1 MKNLVIDIGN
11 SRIKSALFE
20 EDQSLASPVF
30 NRLEAAVEFWTS
42 LDFQRCLVSSVAIK
56 ESELRAKLPFDFVF
70 LHADTPMPLINGYA
84 TPATLGLD
92 RIAAAIGAWH
102 LAKQKPALAIDLGTC
117 ITYDLVDDK
126 GVYWGGAIS
135 PGLKMRAKAMHTFT
149 TSLPEISLTTPP
161 ITHLGDSTGACLQ
174 VGIWSGIRFEMEG
187 FITAYRE
194 KFPEISVYLCG
205 GDAESFDSFAKD
217 HIFVVPNL
225 VLLGLNCILNHHVA

>member
-20 EDQSLASPVF
+20 EDRLLASPVF
-30 NRLEAAVEFWTS
+30 DRLEAAVELWAS

-56 ESELRAKLPFDFVF
+56 EAELRAKLPFDFVF
-70 LHADTPMPLINGYA
+70 LHAGSPIPLINGYA
-84 TPATLGLD
+84 TPTTLGLD
-92 RIAAAIGAWH
+92 RIAAAVGAWH
-102 LAKQKPALAIDLGTC
+102 LAKEKPALAIDLGTC

-126 GVYWGGAIS
+126 GVYRGGAIS

-161 ITHLGDSTGACLQ
+161 ITQLGDSTGACLQ

-187 FITAYRE
+187 FIATYRE
-194 KFPEISVYLCG
+194 NFPEISVYLCG